1 MTRMTLGMNHAALAA
16 FSILAAGASSLVAA
30 GCAEDTATGEQ
41 RVHIVRN
48 QETAAEVG
56 GIPPDKEADIQLLL
70 QQRDPSTLKCYEDV
84 LNDKHDR
91 AFKGTVLVLLSLAPG
106 AGDNSKVKS
115 VKVIGGTLNNEEV
128 SSCLVEK
135 LSDFEYPQ
143 IPNPGT
149 MQYTY
154 KFEPAY

>member
-1 MTRMTLGMNHAALAA
+1 MTRMTLGSNLAALALLIA
-16 FSILAAGASSLVAA
+16 PFVAGAA

-48 QETAAEVG
+48 QEAPPEVG

-106 AGDNSKVKS
+106 AGDSSKVKS
-115 VKVIGGTLNNEEV
+115 VKVIGGTLNNDEV
-128 SSCLVEK
+128 NSCLVEK
-135 LSDFEYPQ
+135 LTDFEYPQ
-143 IPNPGT
+143 IPNAGT

>member
-1 MTRMTLGMNHAALAA
+1 MTRMTLGMNLAVLVL
-16 FSILAAGASSLVAA
+16 LAAGALS
-30 GCAEDTATGEQ
+30 CAEDAATGEQ
-41 RVHIVRN
+41 RVHILRN
-48 QETAAEVG
+48 NETPPQVG
-56 GIPPDKEADIQLLL
+56 GIPPDKEADIQLML

-91 AFKGTVLVLLSLAPG
+91 AFKGTVVVLLSLAPG
-106 AGDNSKVKS
+106 SGDNARVKS
-115 VKVIGGTLNNEEV
+115 VKVAGGTLNNDDV
-128 SSCLVEK
+128 SSCLAQK
-135 LSDFEYPQ
+135 LSEFEYPQ